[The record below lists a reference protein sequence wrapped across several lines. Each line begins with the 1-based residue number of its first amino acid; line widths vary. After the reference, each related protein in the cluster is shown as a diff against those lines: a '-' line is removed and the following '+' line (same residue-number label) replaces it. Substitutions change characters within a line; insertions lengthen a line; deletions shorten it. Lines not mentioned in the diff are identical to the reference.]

1 MNITYNL
8 KGNQIYLF
16 VTDKGRTQVYIGE
29 TCNKNNWQLKSKRC
43 KKAEPFADHKNSL
56 MDNLENWVSET
67 LREAKGKG
75 QVIDIKKEVKEYLL
89 RYNKKQVA
97 VKEEEIKA
105 DPSEEF
111 YKIFDQFIEVKSKSI
126 TLTKR
131 KISGYSITN
140 FKNIKEQVKKFS
152 EECSFEISL
161 QTIGPAFY
169 SSFQDWVINEEGK
182 SVNTFGKYIRG
193 LKTFL
198 NWCLDNDIAV
208 NPKFRKM
215 EVLQEY
221 KGVDSL
227 SQDQLQKIY
236 ELDFTSPKNYEKLK
250 KDFGVNRLQL
260 VQKIKTLN
268 QMRDVFLFCCYTG
281 LRISDVISLV
291 QTDIKGEVI
300 VKRMQ
305 KTNIDCVIPFFDDNI
320 FKPVEIVNKYKGK
333 YKRLLPPAH
342 HINENLLIIKGLLN
356 LPFDLTSK
364 IGRKTF
370 VTLKILQGV
379 ETRVIMLS
387 TGHQTE
393 KAFNRY
399 VGINNDQLVKAYK
412 EKGNFLKVS

>member
-8 KGNQIYLF
+8 QDNKIFLM
-16 VTDKGRTQVYIGE
+16 VTEKGRVRIYIGE
-29 TCNKNNWQLKSKRC
+29 TCKKDNWNPIKKIC
-43 KKAEPFADHKNSL
+43 KKAEPFADHKNA
-56 MDNLENWVSET
+56 MMENLKEWVSEL

-75 QVIDIKKEVKEYLL
+75 EVVDLKKEVKEYLA
-89 RYNKKQVA
+89 RYKN
-97 VKEEEIKA
+97 KEEAKPVEA
-105 DPSEEF
+105 LVDPSEEF
-111 YKIFDQFIEVKSKSI
+111 YTTMDQFIEVKSKSI

-140 FKNIKEQVKKFS
+140 FKNIKEQVREFAKETNFI
-152 EECSFEISL
+152 ISL
-161 QTIGPAFY
+161 QAIGPAFY

-198 NWCLDNDIAV
+198 NWCLDNDIPV

-236 ELDFTSPKNYEKLK
+236 ELDFTSPKVYEKLK
-250 KDFGVNRLQL
+250 TDFGVNRLQL

-333 YKRLLPPAH
+333 YRRLLPPGH

-356 LPFDLTSK
+356 LPIELTSK

-370 VTLKILQGV
+370 VSMKILQGV
-379 ETRVIMLS
+379 PTRLIMLS